1 MRRAIVIGASSGMGM
16 GIAKRLLQEN
26 FKVAALA
33 RRVQNLEEL
42 KSINPNEVIIE
53 RMDVQ
58 HYQSHAETLQK
69 LVEALGGLDLLI
81 VCAGIGH
88 VNEELNVEKELD
100 TVATNVTGF
109 TGLVDWGF
117 NYF

>member
-16 GIAKRLLQEN
+16 GVAKRLLQEN

-53 RMDVQ
+53 RMEVQ
-58 HYQSHAETLQK
+58 HYQSHAER
-69 LVEALGGLDLLI
+69 V
-81 VCAGIGH
+81 GH
-88 VNEELNVEKELD
+88 RCNQCNRIHRPS
-100 TVATNVTGF
+100 
-109 TGLVDWGF
+109 
-117 NYF
+117 